1 MQNRVLRT
9 PVDSLVELL
18 KKHKSLK
25 VEQIG
30 SMLKLPNS
38 IIEKWLVI
46 LEEYGILK
54 ITYSGLEGYVQYKEK
69 KDTNETQIENIKN
82 EFIEKCKERKLTL
95 AQIRPIWFEFLHKTK
110 PKIKE
115 EFIEANK
122 KKGYQ
127 YAKIKQAWIKFEREL
142 EEF

>member
-69 KDTNETQIENIKN
+69 KDTNETPIENIKN

-95 AQIRPIWFEFLHKTK
+95 AQIRPIWFEFLHKAK

-115 EFIEANK
+115 EFIETNK

-127 YAKIKQAWIKFEREL
+127 YAKIKQAWLKFEREL